1 MKILL
6 IVCSNYN
13 VLVMKIINI
22 LLKLRYV
29 VVLRIILIFIVN
41 ISYFITVCMY

>member
-13 VLVMKIINI
+13 ILVMKIINL

-29 VVLRIILIFIVN
+29 VVQRIILIFIVN
-41 ISYFITVCMY
+41 FTYIITVCMY